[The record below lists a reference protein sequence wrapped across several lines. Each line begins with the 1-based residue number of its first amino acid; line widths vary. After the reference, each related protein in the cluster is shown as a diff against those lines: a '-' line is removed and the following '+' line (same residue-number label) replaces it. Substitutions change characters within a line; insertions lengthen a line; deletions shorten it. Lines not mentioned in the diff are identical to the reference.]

1 MLNKELQ
8 LGLQAKP
15 ERPSVFPMI
24 NTFVTQLPNGTEIGD
39 FLGLDIGGTGL
50 RIVYLSLRKINDG
63 KFEKKIELESYDVPV
78 NVRQG
83 EGKVVSVH
91 FVHLS
96 PIIFICLLTVLW
108 ILCEMYQRV
117 SGKA

>member
-1 MLNKELQ
+1 MSRTQVDKLRSLLNKELQ

-15 ERPSVFPMI
+15 ERPSVLPMI
-24 NTFVTQLPNGTEIGD
+24 NTFVRQLPNGTEMGD

-50 RIVYLSLRKINDG
+50 RIVHLGLRKVNDG

-83 EGKVVSVH
+83 EGKVVRVT
-91 FVHLS
+91 FLHL
-96 PIIFICLLTVLW
+96 T
-108 ILCEMYQRV
+108 
-117 SGKA
+117 